1 MFEGIERLFFG
12 EIIML
17 IMLADWLTQYVP
29 AFRVFEYLTFRAVC
43 ALLTALFLSLWLG
56 PKTIAKLQV
65 LHFGQVIRKDGPE
78 SHLKKQGT
86 PTMGGILINAT
97 IIVSILLWARLDN
110 VYVWYTV
117 ATVFG
122 YGLIGFVDDYL
133 KVVRHDPLG
142 LRAKY
147 KYFWQ
152 SAIALTLGCCI
163 YGFATSP
170 AETTLVVPF
179 FKSFMPDIGF
189 LIIPLAYFVI
199 TGSSNAVNL
208 TDGLDGLAIIVT
220 ITVASG
226 LGIIAWVTSNY
237 NFAEYLYIPYVPLAS
252 ELVIACVSIVGA
264 GLGFLWFNTYP
275 AEIFMGDV
283 GSLALGATLGIIAV
297 LIREELLLFIMGG
310 IFVIETLSV
319 ILQVGSFRL
328 RGVRIFRMA
337 PIHHH
342 FEKGGWPEP
351 RVIVRFWIITI
362 ILVLLGLATLKLR

>member
-1 MFEGIERLFFG
+1 
-12 EIIML
+12 ML
-17 IMLADWLTQYVP
+17 IMLAEWLSQYVP

-43 ALLTALFLSLWLG
+43 ALLTALTISLWLG
-56 PKTIAKLQV
+56 PKTIERLQM

-86 PTMGGILINAT
+86 PTMGGILINST
-97 IIVSILLWARLDN
+97 IMLTILLWARLDN
-110 VYVWYTV
+110 VYVWYTLV
-117 ATVFG
+117 TVFG
-122 YGLIGFVDDYL
+122 YGLIGFADDYL
-133 KVVRHDPLG
+133 KVVRHDPQG

-152 SAIALTLGCCI
+152 SAIALGLGCCI
-163 YGFATSP
+163 YGFAQSP

-179 FKSFMPDIGF
+179 FKEFMPDIGF

-208 TDGLDGLAIIVT
+208 TDGLDGLAILIT
-220 ITVASG
+220 ITVAAG
-226 LGIIAWVTSNY
+226 LGIIAWATSNY
-237 NFAEYLYIPYVPLAS
+237 NFAQYLYIPHVPLAS
-252 ELVIACVSIVGA
+252 ELVIACVAIIGA

-275 AEIFMGDV
+275 AEMFMGDV
-283 GSLALGATLGIIAV
+283 GSLSLGATLGIIAV
-297 LIREELLLFIMGG
+297 LIREEFLLFIMG
-310 IFVIETLSV
+310 FVFVAETLSV

-328 RGVRIFRMA
+328 RGTRIFRMA

-351 RVIVRFWIITI
+351 RVIIRFWIITI
-362 ILVLLGLATLKLR
+362 ILVLLGLVTLKLR